1 MTIIERFFSKF
12 FNRLFP
18 ELQEGDIVRYRG
30 RKQRVIGSWYETSL
44 GLDYGIKRTQVI
56 LLSYHGQLSVTTDS
70 RLLIRKLGHEPVPAF
85 EVGDRVKLKELEIAE
100 WRWIERG
107 FETLLTS
114 EQILGL
120 LKQVGTVVKVNLHHV
135 IFTPYKE
142 PIIHVRFDKD
152 GYEIK
157 LHPCFLDEVPDYDII

>member
-1 MTIIERFFSKF
+1 MTIIEQFFSKI

-30 RKQRVIGSWYETSL
+30 RKQRVIGSWCEPYL
-44 GLDYGIKRTQVI
+44 DLDYSIKRDHII
-56 LLSYHGQLSVTTDS
+56 LLSYHGQLSVTMDS
-70 RLLIRKLGHEPVPAF
+70 RILIRKLGHEPVPTF

-107 FETLLTS
+107 FGTLLTS
-114 EQILGL
+114 EQISVL
-120 LKQVGTVVKVNLHHV
+120 LKQVGTVVKVNSHHV
-135 IFTPYKE
+135 IFTPYKG
-142 PIIHVRFDKD
+142 PTIHVRFDKE

-157 LHPCFLDEVPDYDII
+157 LYPCFLDKVPDYDII